1 MPEPANQP
9 SPDRA
14 TWGWFA
20 SRPVLPFVLPLAVFM
35 LLATF
40 EPSAPD
46 PDATPEAA
54 AAAEADNWFGLTFSQ
69 YPYAYAVRLL
79 LGFATLAWC
88 WRPIIS
94 QFPFRVSPLSVV
106 VGVVGVVLWV
116 AICWVD
122 LEGYLVRMLGEENPA
137 VMLLGLGPRPAFN
150 PFQELA
156 DQPAW
161 FVWAFLVVR
170 FIGLAVLVPII
181 EELMLRGWLM
191 RNLETDGYHPEFWQV
206 AFGKAG
212 AMTIVI
218 GTAFPMLY
226 HPEKLASLVWF
237 SLVTWLMLRTKNFW
251 DCVVAH
257 AVTNFLL
264 GVWVVTMGDWRLW

>member
-1 MPEPANQP
+1 MPESDNQP
-9 SPDRA
+9 RPDA
-14 TWGWFA
+14 SSWGWF
-20 SRPVLPFVLPLAVFM
+20 SRYPVLPFVLPLAVFM

-46 PDATPEAA
+46 PEAGPEAQ
-54 AAAEADNWFGLTFSQ
+54 AAAEADNWFGLTFAQ
-69 YPYAYAVRLL
+69 YPIAYTVRLV
-79 LGFATLAWC
+79 LGFATLALC

-94 QFPFRVSPLSVV
+94 QFPLRVSPLSVV

-122 LEGYLVRMLGEENPA
+122 LEGHLVQLLGEKNPLI
-137 VMLLGLGPRPAFN
+137 MLLGLGPRPAFN
-150 PFQELA
+150 PFEELA
-156 DQPAW
+156 GRSPAYIW
-161 FVWAFLVVR
+161 GFLVIR

-191 RNLETDGYHPEFWQV
+191 RHLETDGYHPEFWQV
-206 AFGKAG
+206 AFGKAS

-237 SLVTWLMLRTKNFW
+237 SLVTWLMIRTKNFW